1 MAITVLV
8 LLFSMTASVLA
19 SGQDLLTSLGSNLEF
34 RRNKSDTQGAQTPSR
49 AVIKGRVVDASS
61 GMPLERV
68 LVAIEGGP
76 SVQTDSDGRFSLLQV
91 QPGRRRLYASLVG
104 FTLVRRELDVP
115 AAGLELTIPLTE
127 GTRSTTPTAP
137 TS

>member
-1 MAITVLV
+1 MAITFLV

-34 RRNKSDTQGAQTPSR
+34 RRNKSDTQG
-49 AVIKGRVVDASS
+49 
-61 GMPLERV
+61 
-68 LVAIEGGP
+68 
-76 SVQTDSDGRFSLLQV
+76 
-91 QPGRRRLYASLVG
+91 SLVG